1 MTFEEIRLAVEFHM
15 AGWNGPPV
23 AYDGTRN
30 SPAVDQAIATKSD
43 WVTLTINHG
52 ASITAGIGSD
62 PCVRRTGLIQFQI
75 FTDDNTGSRPAALLA
90 DSLAQHWEYWQ
101 DGGIETQAASVR
113 RIGESDGWY
122 MYLVSLSFRAG

>member
-1 MTFEEIRLAVEFHM
+1 MTFEEIRLAVESHM
-15 AGWNGPPV
+15 AGWTGPPV

-30 SPAVDQAIATKSD
+30 SPAVNQAIATKSD

-90 DSLAQHWEYWQ
+90 DSLAQHWEHWQ

>member
-1 MTFEEIRLAVEFHM
+1 MTFEEIRLAVESHM
-15 AGWNGPPV
+15 AGWIGPPV

-30 SPAVDQAIATKSD
+30 SPSVDQAIASKSD

-52 ASITAGIGSD
+52 KSITAGVGAD
-62 PCVRRTGLIQFQI
+62 PCVRRTGLLQFQI
-75 FTDDNTGSRPAALLA
+75 FTNENKGSRPAALLA

-101 DGGIETQAASVR
+101 EGRIETQAASVQ

>member
-75 FTDDNTGSRPAALLA
+75 FTDENTGSRPAALLA

>member
-1 MTFEEIRLAVEFHM
+1 MTFEEIRLAVESHM
-15 AGWNGPPV
+15 AGWTGPPV

-30 SPAVDQAIATKSD
+30 SPAVNQAIDTKSD

-75 FTDDNTGSRPAALLA
+75 FTDENTGSRPAALLA

>member
-75 FTDDNTGSRPAALLA
+75 FTDENTGSRPAALQA